1 MKAINNLI
9 CLPLFIL
16 MLLFV
21 WLASVSA
28 LIARVITNI
37 SYNDMW
43 KVNRN
48 FIKYAYK
55 IISE

>member
-1 MKAINNLI
+1 MKAIKNFI

-21 WLASVSA
+21 FLASISA

-43 KVNRN
+43 KVNRK
-48 FIKYAYK
+48 FIKYADK

>member
-1 MKAINNLI
+1 MKAIKNFI

-21 WLASVSA
+21 FLASISA

-43 KVNRN
+43 EVNRK
-48 FIKYAYK
+48 FIKYADK
-55 IISE
+55 IIS

>member
-1 MKAINNLI
+1 MKAIKNFI

-21 WLASVSA
+21 CLASVA
-28 LIARVITNI
+28 AFTARKITNI
-37 SYNDMW
+37 SYKDMW

-48 FIKYAYK
+48 FIKYADK